1 MADQAENEEKIE
13 AAGQFLIQAPL
24 GEYKEVRDAVSLLL
38 EDDQLLDKASELLPA
53 HLESSCAPLKTEK
66 SPGYILLTEASRLDT
81 GVYGCPRAGLAYV
94 VDYGRKEVTS
104 ERELTEEESA
114 QIGLADDLRIALEK
128 ETGAYIDE
136 HHDKYGKYA
145 VTKCGN
151 EYHISVHSN
160 RARSDNFTSG
170 VWQVKGM
177 LKPDEEG
184 FSLDLENIVTVHY
197 YEDGNVQMN
206 SSTKDGFKIAKGDV
220 EKMATEIVGTLNK
233 FVVNYHSKISDYY
246 LKMQDS
252 TFKLLRRQ
260 LPITKSKID
269 WDKLQL
275 YNLAKES

>member
-1 MADQAENEEKIE
+1 MAENEEKIE
-13 AAGQFLIQAPL
+13 AAGQFLVQAPL
-24 GEYKEVRDAVSLLL
+24 GEFQEVRSAVSVLL
-38 EDDQLLDKASELLPA
+38 ENELLNKACEVLPA
-53 HLESSCAPLKTEK
+53 HMESSCAPLTTEK
-66 SPGYILLTEASRLDT
+66 SPGYILLTEAARLDT
-81 GVYGCPRAGLAYV
+81 GVYGCPRAGLAYT
-94 VDYGRKEVTS
+94 VDFSKMEVTG
-104 ERELTEEESA
+104 EREMTEEESN

-128 ETGAYIDE
+128 ETGVYINE

-145 VTKCGN
+145 VTKSGN

-170 VWQVKGM
+170 VWQVKGV
-177 LKPDEEG
+177 LQESGDG
-184 FSLDLENIVTVHY
+184 YDLALENIVKVHY

-206 SSTKDGFKIAKGDV
+206 SATKDCIKIAKGDV
-220 EKMATEIVGTLNK
+220 GQMTSEVIFALNK
-233 FVVNYHSKISDYY
+233 FVVDYHSKISDYY

-275 YNLAKES
+275 YSLAK

>member
-1 MADQAENEEKIE
+1 MAENEEKIE
-13 AAGQFLIQAPL
+13 AAGQFLVQAPL
-24 GEYKEVRDAVSLLL
+24 GEYKEVHDSVSTLL
-38 EDDQLLDKASELLPA
+38 EDEDLLNKACEVLPA

-94 VDYGRKEVTS
+94 VDYGTKVVVS
-104 ERELTEEESA
+104 ERELTDEESA
-114 QIGLADDLRIALEK
+114 QIGLSDDMRIALEK
-128 ETGAYIDE
+128 ETGLYVAE

-170 VWQVKGM
+170 VWQVKGV
-177 LKPDEEG
+177 LKPEEED
-184 FSLDLENIVTVHY
+184 FSLALENIVSVHY

-206 SSTKDGFKIAKGDV
+206 SATKDVFKIAKGDE
-220 EKMATEIVGTLNK
+220 EKMAAEIIGTLNK
-233 FVVNYHSKISDYY
+233 FVVNYHSTISDYY

-269 WDKLQL
+269 WDKLQV
-275 YNLAKES
+275 YTLAKET